1 MTDDIFDAVNAAIAR
16 AERCPTAEQRT
27 EYLEEIGRFLAIQMW
42 KISDLTTVSAASYLL
57 RFAPRRS

>member
-27 EYLEEIGRFLAIQMW
+27 AYLEEIGRVVAIHLR
-42 KISDLTTVSAASYLL
+42 KISDLTPVSAESYLI